1 MPERREYGEEVCHR
15 PCAYRQELLLWTQEG
30 LGKEGRGN
38 QESLPPESAKKKKME
53 GERTVGEV
61 EDPGAS
67 LCGT

>member
-1 MPERREYGEEVCHR
+1 MERKFVTGPVPTGRSYCSGHRKDWARRGEEIKSLCH
-15 PCAYRQELLLWTQEG
+15 Q
-30 LGKEGRGN
+30 N
-38 QESLPPESAKKKKME
+38 QPKKKKME